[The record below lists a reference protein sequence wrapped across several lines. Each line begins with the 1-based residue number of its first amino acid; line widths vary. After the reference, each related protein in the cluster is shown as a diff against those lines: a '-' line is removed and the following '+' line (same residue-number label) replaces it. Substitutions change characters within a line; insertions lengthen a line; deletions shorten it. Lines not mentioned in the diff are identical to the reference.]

1 MDSARCLNTHIYYLL
16 QSRRSRGDGTAVLA
30 PPSQNTCDHNSP
42 LAGSDPSDL
51 SEGIAE
57 SIVAPNG
64 GFLARGLRLIVDLST
79 QVNAI
84 SITRP
89 FYRSL

>member
-1 MDSARCLNTHIYYLL
+1 M
-16 QSRRSRGDGTAVLA
+16 AVLA
-30 PPSQNTCDHNSP
+30 PSSQNTCDHSGP
-42 LAGSDPSDL
+42 LAGSDLSDL
-51 SEGIAE
+51 SVGVAE

-64 GFLARGLRLIVDLST
+64 GFLAWELQLIVDLST

-89 FYRSL
+89 FYRSLQLSQINSSFSCSSFPHE

>member
-1 MDSARCLNTHIYYLL
+1 M
-16 QSRRSRGDGTAVLA
+16 AVLA
-30 PPSQNTCDHNSP
+30 PSSQNTCDHNGP
-42 LAGSDPSDL
+42 FAESDPSDL
-51 SEGIAE
+51 SVGIAE

-64 GFLARGLRLIVDLST
+64 GFLAWGLRLIVDLST

-89 FYRSL
+89 FYRSLQLSQINSRFSCSSFPLE